1 MRICFISSVSYT
13 KLRLIENLVQQD
25 QCLVQLSFARPRYVQ
40 DIQLNL
46 KTKKDISFE
55 LKVWVQ
61 YNTIYQFPA
70 MRGKLQLS
78 FFSTFIVHSF
88 SHRGTDVIH
97 LHNTES
103 IVTIVCTT
111 MSWSSLVFAVH
122 VYREDTIGGIIG
134 VNS

>member
-1 MRICFISSVSYT
+1 MP
-13 KLRLIENLVQQD
+13 
-25 QCLVQLSFARPRYVQ
+25 VQLSFARPRYVQ

-61 YNTIYQFPA
+61 YNTILYQFPA

-111 MSWSSLVFAVH
+111 MSWSSLCMYIEKIQLVELLVLIHDMLFL
-122 VYREDTIGGIIG
+122 
-134 VNS
+134 

>member
-1 MRICFISSVSYT
+1 MP
-13 KLRLIENLVQQD
+13 
-25 QCLVQLSFARPRYVQ
+25 VQLSFARPRYVQ

-97 LHNTES
+97 LHNTSEIPLIS
-103 IVTIVCTT
+103 F
-111 MSWSSLVFAVH
+111 SL
-122 VYREDTIGGIIG
+122 ILK
-134 VNS
+134 S